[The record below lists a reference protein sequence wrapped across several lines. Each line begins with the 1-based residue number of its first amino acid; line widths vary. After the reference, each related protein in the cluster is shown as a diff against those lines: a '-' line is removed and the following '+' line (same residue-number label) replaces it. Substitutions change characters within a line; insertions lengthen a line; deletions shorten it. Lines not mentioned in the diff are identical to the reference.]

1 MVADWVVVELEPAG
15 AARSGLPARLAV
27 PREVAERGDPIE
39 RVRAA
44 EWARAFVAGHADHE
58 LAPTLLAMSTAEPYR
73 RLGERLM
80 REERFEEAVPALARA
95 IELTPFDAASRF
107 NLAVALRRADEP
119 ELALTALD
127 EAEWAYGGESAYHV
141 LRGRIWEALDEQM
154 RAVLAYERAL
164 ELAPGDGFV
173 LERLEHLGALMRIEG
188 PDGEVFWLTPGDFER
203 VMRHELASA
212 SNDPDQLVAARR
224 PPARRRPRRARGLG
238 GRARA
243 GRQRGS
249 RRAHGRSPGSRGRRS
264 AATCRR
270 ARRSARAAALDP
282 SNIAVARA
290 LVQREDDP
298 DGDLP
303 RAHAEV
309 QRRPASA
316 AAWIVLGDYLAA
328 AAQPREAL
336 GAYAHALDLDPALH
350 GRRARARSAARA
362 RLTTAVAMLR
372 PT

>member
-39 RVRAA
+39 RVRVA

-58 LAPTLLAMSTAEPYR
+58 LAPVLLALVTAEPYR
-73 RLGERLM
+73 RLGERLL

-95 IELTPFDAASRF
+95 IELTAFDAASRF

-119 ELALTALD
+119 EAALAALD
-127 EAEWAYGGESAYHV
+127 EAEWAYNGESAYHV

-164 ELAPGDGFV
+164 ELAPGDEF
-173 LERLEHLGALMRIEG
+173 LLQRLEALGALMRIEG

-203 VMRHELASA
+203 VMRHELAW
-212 SNDPDQLVAARR
+212 
-224 PPARRRPRRARGLG
+224 
-238 GRARA
+238 ARA
-243 GRQRGS
+243 GLTRQ
-249 RRAHGRSPGSRGRRS
+249 ALGRDLQ
-264 AATCRR
+264 
-270 ARRSARAAALDP
+270 ARDALVRAAALDP
-282 SNIAVARA
+282 SNVAVARA

-298 DGDLP
+298 EGGLP

-309 QRRPASA
+309 QRRPDSA
-316 AAWIVLGDYLAA
+316 
-328 AAQPREAL
+328 
-336 GAYAHALDLDPALH
+336 
-350 GRRARARSAARA
+350 
-362 RLTTAVAMLR
+362 
-372 PT
+372 

>member
-15 AARSGLPARLAV
+15 AARSGLPPRLAV
-27 PREVAERGDPIE
+27 PREVAERSDPIE

-44 EWARAFVAGHADHE
+44 EWAKVFVAGHSDHE

-73 RLGERLM
+73 RLGERLI
-80 REERFEEAVPALARA
+80 REERFDEAAPALARA

-119 ELALTALD
+119 ELALSALE

-141 LRGRIWEALDEQM
+141 LLGRVWEALDERM

-173 LERLEHLGALMRIEG
+173 LERLEHLGALMRIQG

-203 VMRHELASA
+203 VMRHEIASA
-212 SNDPDQLVAARR
+212 GNDADQLVLLGDRL
-224 PPARRRPRRARGLG
+224 LG
-238 GRARA
+238 GGHVALA
-243 GRQRGS
+243 
-249 RRAHGRSPGSRGRRS
+249 AS
-264 AATCRR
+264 AAELALAGSEDLPGAWALAGLTRQALGR
-270 ARRSARAAALDP
+270 DLQARDALARAAALDP

-290 LVQREDDP
+290 LVLREDDP

-309 QRRPASA
+309 QRRPGSA
-316 AAWIVLGDYLAA
+316 AAWIILGDYLAA
-328 AAQPREAL
+328 AAQPNEAL
-336 GAYAHALDLDPALH
+336 GAYAHAFDLDPALTGAEH
-350 GRRARARSAARA
+350 AREA
-362 RLTTAVAMLR
+362 LR
-372 PT
+372 VLG